1 MEVVALSGN
10 SNNAPFK
17 REVHEWQ
24 HIDAKTG
31 ALLSGRAEANR
42 YVNGN
47 MNTYGKS
54 LLQSFETSDGTK
66 HKQHKQMDILQTITP
81 TGGALQVVRA
91 QIQTSHS
98 SSRRAITSTTY
109 SHYTNG
115 TSTAAVASDVNSSM
129 SSDLLSINPRP
140 LQQHSPT
147 SSRMKALLS
156 SSSYFNSSPTAT
168 NDGNSSNNRKTDLF
182 HHINNK
188 NNNIN
193 NDLNNGVGSVEAEF
207 SRQQQMNEMLYGSKE
222 SNSFLRGKSASIEDL
237 ANIDDDD
244 DVKPYDWKRVSKIRR
259 SLQFPKTSETSRGRV
274 NFIRSSRPADLPEN
288 SVNVWKIRQNIE
300 NSENMRRL
308 SNASKTSTSSI
319 NSNGFVALDT
329 ILKTETS
336 PMDSLNSNQSK
347 EESKTDCLTAESL
360 QEIRK
365 RLKKLSVDE
374 SSPSPKFNEEFL
386 LTEHEN
392 TNLNNQKLSLEQ
404 NCKSLELRKNKERDI
419 SAEDWLNRRK
429 SYGFEKMYQP
439 NESSSSLGGIE
450 SSTDSGLGRSSDL
463 PSNWSPT
470 IDSPQRTII
479 TFGDKTK
486 PAATTSISLF
496 SNPAHHHNHHHHVKA
511 SETSISDKP
520 IPMRRKASLERKEEI
535 KRHSIAIDEKVDEHY
550 QHRNSSDRKISLVN
564 LNGPYNDKLT
574 STALVNDG
582 RHKKVEFCK
591 TEIHF
596 AAESGRVNI
605 VETDGKPPPTN
616 NFRRRRRNSGALL
629 DAEYSV
635 QQESITIDD
644 DEVDKPTIESHFDSV
659 HKTNVTTTVGSIY
672 SSARED
678 DTDEGQSDTDGLRGI
693 LKNKPIKPKPYHL
706 GENLESG
713 SSLWGVRLK
722 PVENQHTAWRHSAE
736 LESVLTGKKSTEDAL
751 EIEFKNLVKAMDQE
765 KLNNNTNSQSHYQ
778 SSTVSSNGYSTK
790 INLSSLPTIQQ
801 QHPVNKDSS
810 SSTSTSSTATT
821 THKPTTFTSYND
833 SRQTSGN
840 VLPDKDQRQK
850 GGHKISIDLKL
861 PHPSSMDTIMDEL
874 KSTSLIIKTMKS
886 TSYFDDAMKHF
897 EQESPLIRTSSLRLN
912 NESLS
917 KSSSTSMM
925 LRNKS
930 NAPVRY
936 TSSLDGD
943 HGILDGP
950 DKRDDDFDFLNGFL
964 EENRKFQMSIEQK
977 EKENH
982 NFSQSSSTSSVKSTQ
997 APVAAPRL
1005 KKIMN
1010 PSQQLSQQLSQLK
1023 HLYDIANDSDENAM
1037 ADEEVK
1043 SFLSKNEEEKSIS
1056 ELSGSWSRVRVKKI
1070 ASAFQSASSSAA
1082 TTTTGDGT
1090 KWAKTPLTSLYEN
1103 STSSSSAAATI
1114 KPVTIEAA
1122 PRTSLIQIGSNHEK
1136 VNNNSNIY
1144 SNVNTIQQDN
1154 SVKVNIQNFESL
1166 SPALSRSNSLRIKRD
1181 NVSNTNNIGTKD
1193 DSSTLKLSTG
1203 TRQLKAHELTY
1214 FGIKGTPIT
1223 RKTSDTNITN
1233 KSQFTHLSTSSST
1246 NILSSSN
1253 KLNISNNSNN
1263 LSDKRIGIA
1272 NKVSTTSSSSTK
1284 VTINHQKPDLIMHHH
1299 QKIEKSST
1307 PELTTSEKKSMLET
1321 LDSCIDETKNLEPIY
1336 ENLYQN
1342 NKYERKLDLAR
1353 DKKILDELA
1362 RAADEI
1368 MNTCKEMYHA
1378 DSEEKKRKSLLVTSN
1393 GTCLET
1399 IKEGTEGRQL
1409 QQQLQQQQHSCS
1421 DAEQPKV
1428 MKSKGVQVSRNFEDS
1443 LRRYHRMQQ
1452 RTSSQSSIES
1462 LPRNSKISTTIPSV
1476 TTRTRRT
1483 TKSGESTASTTISS
1497 TKSSSS
1503 CRKRENGT
1511 GSDGSKRIQRVSSRE
1526 RMHKSNASSSES
1538 DHPNTSTELPRR
1550 PRRTKVVKS
1559 HREEAVKDEKKSSR
1573 VTEASSSSRRST
1585 KPEHNSTSKETKVR
1599 SSVLNKSS
1607 TSANPNTSILSTTT
1621 GGITTSSSRSKSR
1634 R

>member
-1 MEVVALSGN
+1 
-10 SNNAPFK
+10 
-17 REVHEWQ
+17 
-24 HIDAKTG
+24 
-31 ALLSGRAEANR
+31 
-42 YVNGN
+42 
-47 MNTYGKS
+47 
-54 LLQSFETSDGTK
+54 
-66 HKQHKQMDILQTITP
+66 
-81 TGGALQVVRA
+81 
-91 QIQTSHS
+91 
-98 SSRRAITSTTY
+98 
-109 SHYTNG
+109 
-115 TSTAAVASDVNSSM
+115 
-129 SSDLLSINPRP
+129 
-140 LQQHSPT
+140 
-147 SSRMKALLS
+147 
-156 SSSYFNSSPTAT
+156 
-168 NDGNSSNNRKTDLF
+168 
-182 HHINNK
+182 
-188 NNNIN
+188 
-193 NDLNNGVGSVEAEF
+193 
-207 SRQQQMNEMLYGSKE
+207 
-222 SNSFLRGKSASIEDL
+222 
-237 ANIDDDD
+237 
-244 DVKPYDWKRVSKIRR
+244 
-259 SLQFPKTSETSRGRV
+259 
-274 NFIRSSRPADLPEN
+274 
-288 SVNVWKIRQNIE
+288 
-300 NSENMRRL
+300 MRRL
-308 SNASKTSTSSI
+308 SNASKTSTSST
-319 NSNGFVALDT
+319 NSNGFVALDA
-329 ILKTETS
+329 ILKTESS
-336 PMDSLNSNQSK
+336 PMDSISSNHSK
-347 EESKTDCLTAESL
+347 DESKTDCLTAESL

-365 RLKKLSVDE
+365 RLKKLSIGE
-374 SSPSPKFNEEFL
+374 SSPSPKFNDEFL

-392 TNLNNQKLSLEQ
+392 TNLSNQKLSLEQ

-439 NESSSSLGGIE
+439 NESSSLGGIE

-496 SNPAHHHNHHHHVKA
+496 SNPAHHHVKA
-511 SETSISDKP
+511 SDTTVSDKP

-550 QHRNSSDRKISLVN
+550 QHRNSNDRKISLVN
-564 LNGPYNDKLT
+564 LNGSYNDKLT

-629 DAEYSV
+629 DPEYSI

-713 SSLWGVRLK
+713 SSLWGVRLR
-722 PVENQHTAWRHSAE
+722 PVDNQHTTWRHSAE

-765 KLNNNTNSQSHYQ
+765 KSSNNTNSQHHYQ
-778 SSTVSSNGYSTK
+778 SATVSSNGYSTK

-810 SSTSTSSTATT
+810 SSSSTSSTATT

-917 KSSSTSMM
+917 KSSSTSSM

-977 EKENH
+977 EKQNH
-982 NFSQSSSTSSVKSTQ
+982 NFSQSSSTSSVKSTPA

-1070 ASAFQSASSSAA
+1070 ASAFQSASSSS

-1103 STSSSSAAATI
+1103 STSSSSSSAPTTI

-1122 PRTSLIQIGSNHEK
+1122 PRTSLIEIGSIHEK
-1136 VNNNSNIY
+1136 VNSNSNIY

-1154 SVKVNIQNFESL
+1154 SVKVNIHNFESL

-1181 NVSNTNNIGTKD
+1181 NISSNNNIGTKD

-1233 KSQFTHLSTSSST
+1233 KSHYTHLSTSSK
-1246 NILSSSN
+1246 NVLSSSN
-1253 KLNISNNSNN
+1253 KLNIINNSNN
-1263 LSDKRIGIA
+1263 LSDKRNGVTNNI
-1272 NKVSTTSSSSTK
+1272 STTSSSSSSTATTTK
-1284 VTINHQKPDLIMHHH
+1284 VTINNQKPDLIMHHH
-1299 QKIEKSST
+1299 QKVEKSSI

-1378 DSEEKKRKSLLVTSN
+1378 DSEEKKRKSQLVTSN

-1399 IKEGTEGRQL
+1399 IKEGTEGRL
-1409 QQQLQQQQHSCS
+1409 LQQQQHSSS
-1421 DAEQPKV
+1421 DIEQPKV
-1428 MKSKGVQVSRNFEDS
+1428 MKSKGVQVSTNFVDS
-1443 LRRYHRMQQ
+1443 LRRYNRMQG

-1462 LPRNSKISTTIPSV
+1462 LPRNSKISTTSPSV

-1503 CRKRENGT
+1503 CRKRENGN

-1538 DHPNTSTELPRR
+1538 DHPKSTVEVPRR

-1559 HREEAVKDEKKSSR
+1559 HREEVVKDEKKSSR
-1573 VTEASSSSRRST
+1573 VIEASSSSRRT
-1585 KPEHNSTSKETKVR
+1585 KPEHNSISKETKVR
-1599 SSVLNKSS
+1599 SSVINKSS
-1607 TSANPNTSILSTTT
+1607 SSAHPNSSILSTTA